1 MSSSMDYASGPI
13 GADIAKPVALLKTDR
28 PDVRCPS
35 GIPISG
41 AAQIVPRGPTGCGE
55 NNRDRA
61 IPLWLIIS
69 LSIIYV

>member
-1 MSSSMDYASGPI
+1 MDYANGPI

-41 AAQIVPRGPTGCGE
+41 AAQIVQRRPPVAVRIIGTG
-55 NNRDRA
+55 A

-69 LSIIYV
+69 LSIIYI